1 MVQKDCT
8 LNYTNETIRSRSY
21 IDADDDTLI
30 SEIKENH
37 VIDLY
42 KVQRKEQG
50 EYVKTGTM
58 ILTFDRCDLPTHVK
72 IG

>member
-1 MVQKDCT
+1 MVQKHST
-8 LNYTNETIRSRSY
+8 LNYTNGTIRSKRY
-21 IDADDDTLI
+21 IDTDDDALI
-30 SEIKENH
+30 SEMKDH

-42 KVQRKEQG
+42 NFQRKEQG

-58 ILTFDRCDLPTHVK
+58 LHTFDWCNLPSHVK